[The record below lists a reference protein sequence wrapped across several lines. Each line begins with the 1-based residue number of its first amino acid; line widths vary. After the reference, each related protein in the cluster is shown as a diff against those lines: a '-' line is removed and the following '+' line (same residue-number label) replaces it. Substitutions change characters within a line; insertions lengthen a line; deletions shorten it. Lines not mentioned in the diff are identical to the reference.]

1 MEKESELAELEA
13 KRIKFDQESEKI
25 TLQKEKTSS

>member
-1 MEKESELAELEA
+1 MDKESEIAEVEA

-25 TLQKEKTSS
+25 PLQKEKTSS